1 MAVDQCIWYQENTIN
16 FYYVDDGI
24 FMGLDS
30 KAIDKMIEEIEKA
43 GLYIEDIVKIDAY
56 LGVNIEEQYK
66 GNIRLTQSQIIDI
79 ILSNVNLPKNM
90 APIQTPTLS
99 TKIL

>member
-16 FYYVDDGI
+16 FYYVEDGI

-30 KAIDKMIEEIEKA
+30 KAIDKMIEEMEKA
-43 GLYIEDIVKIDAY
+43 VLYIEDIVKIDAY

>member
-16 FYYVDDGI
+16 FYYVEDGI